1 MGGPFR
7 VRLHCRERRR
17 DVHPRTRDAERR
29 GSRYD
34 GSMETL
40 SPEFWQLVAVGFAA
54 QLIDGALGMAYGLTA
69 SAFLA
74 TLGHPP
80 AFVSATVHAAEVVTT
95 GASGLSHAWFR
106 NLDRHVFMKLVLPGM
121 LGGVVGAYLLS
132 EIDGDV
138 IRPFVWAYLFIAGVL
153 VLRRAFR
160 RAEPELARAP
170 SYALGGAAGFLDAI
184 GGGGWGTVTTPTLIA
199 RGMPP
204 RYAIGTANAAEFFVT
219 LSISVT
225 FLLTFDWRRF
235 DLVIALLGG
244 GVIAAPLGAW
254 VARHIPARIAMTA
267 VGLVVMALSVFGAW
281 RTLFS

>member
-1 MGGPFR
+1 
-7 VRLHCRERRR
+7 
-17 DVHPRTRDAERR
+17 
-29 GSRYD
+29 
-34 GSMETL
+34 MEWLT
-40 SPEFWQLVAVGFAA
+40 SEFWQLVAVGFAA

-95 GASGLSHAWFR
+95 GASGLSHAWFK
-106 NLDRHVFMKLVLPGM
+106 NLDRRVFMKLVLPGM
-121 LGGVVGAYLLS
+121 LGGICGAYLLTRFDS
-132 EIDGDV
+132 EQV
-138 IRPFVWAYLFIAGVL
+138 RPFVWGYLFVAGVL
-153 VLRRAFR
+153 VLRRAFK

-170 SYALGGAAGFLDAI
+170 SHALGAAAGFLDAI
-184 GGGGWGTVTTPTLIA
+184 GGGGWGTITTPTLIA
-199 RGMPP
+199 RGIPP

-254 VARHIPARIAMTA
+254 AVRHIPPRAAMLA
-267 VGLVVMALSVFGAW
+267 VGLVVMGLATNGLLRW
-281 RTLFS
+281 WL

>member
-1 MGGPFR
+1 
-7 VRLHCRERRR
+7 
-17 DVHPRTRDAERR
+17 
-29 GSRYD
+29 
-34 GSMETL
+34 MESL
-40 SPEFWQLVAVGFAA
+40 SAEFWQLVAVGFAA

-80 AFVSATVHAAEVVTT
+80 AFISATVHAAEVFTT

-106 NLDRHVFMKLVLPGM
+106 NLDKRVFFKLVLPGM
-121 LGGVVGAYLLS
+121 LGGVLGAWLLS
-132 EIDGDV
+132 SVDSELL
-138 IRPFVWAYLFIAGVL
+138 RPFVWLYLFAAGVL

-160 RAEPELARAP
+160 RSEPELARAP
-170 SYALGGAAGFLDAI
+170 SYALGGTAGFLDAV
-184 GGGGWGTVTTPTLIA
+184 GGGGWGTITTPTLIA

-244 GVIAAPLGAW
+244 GVVAAPVGAW
-254 VARHIPARIAMTA
+254 VVRHIPPRLAMGA
-267 VGLVVMALSVFGAW
+267 VGLIVMGLSVVGIVRVVVPW
-281 RTLFS
+281 MP

>member
-1 MGGPFR
+1 
-7 VRLHCRERRR
+7 
-17 DVHPRTRDAERR
+17 
-29 GSRYD
+29 
-34 GSMETL
+34 MEMLT
-40 SPEFWQLVAVGFAA
+40 SEFWQLVAVGFAA

-80 AFVSATVHAAEVVTT
+80 AFVSATVHAAEVFTT
-95 GASGLSHAWFR
+95 GASGLSHAWFK
-106 NLDRHVFMKLVLPGM
+106 NLDRRVFMKLVLPGM
-121 LGGVVGAYLLS
+121 LGGICGAYLLTRF
-132 EIDGDV
+132 DGDQV
-138 IRPFVWAYLFIAGVL
+138 RPFVWGYLFIAGVL

-170 SYALGGAAGFLDAI
+170 SHALGAAAGFLDAI

-219 LSISVT
+219 LSISIT

-254 VARHIPARIAMTA
+254 AVRHIPPRAAMLA
-267 VGLVVMALSVFGAW
+267 VGLVVMGLATNGFLRWWF
-281 RTLFS
+281 